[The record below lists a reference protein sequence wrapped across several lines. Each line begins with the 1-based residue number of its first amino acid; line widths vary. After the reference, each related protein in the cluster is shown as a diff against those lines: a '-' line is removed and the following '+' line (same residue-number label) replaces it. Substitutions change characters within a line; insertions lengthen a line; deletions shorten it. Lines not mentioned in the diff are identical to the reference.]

1 MKTTTKI
8 LTAALGASL
17 LSSGAFAGT
26 STAPL
31 TQNEHELAKN
41 AYVYA
46 YSIDEAYKFFYRT
59 VVEKDYP
66 LNRFQN
72 IRHIADD
79 TYTDHVTINNDTL
92 HVMGWLD
99 VAAEPVIVSVPDMD
113 EGRYWILHTMDMGHY
128 TNAMIGSR
136 TQGTKGGQY
145 MFASQSWQGEVPD
158 SVDKVI
164 RVESNIVK
172 LMGRIMAVGKADE
185 KVALNYMDQWNVRT
199 LSAYLGENGPKPIV
213 RSYPDVKDTSW
224 LERVNFMLCDG
235 SMVEADKMW
244 VEQYKSVGI
253 EACKYDFTDK
263 QLELAKIGQKA
274 GMEHLEALAPMMV
287 DSRKLL
293 GTREDLGT
301 GARDEFAEGTLI
313 GQWGLPP
320 AETGYRQAVVDSD
333 GELLDGSKHDY
344 VMRFKAPN
352 ASEFWS
358 VTTYAND
365 TRLMQHN
372 SMNRHSRGDRTL
384 KPDADGYYTI
394 YMSSNTEGRESDSN
408 FLPIPNK
415 PFYNILRLYGPDEAI
430 QSGEYQMPEAVKV
443 KN

>member
-1 MKTTTKI
+1 MNTTTKI
-8 LTAALGASL
+8 LTSALAAAF
-17 LSSGAFAGT
+17 LSAGAFAGT

-31 TQNEHELAKN
+31 NQNEQELAKN
-41 AYVYA
+41 AYIYA

-113 EGRYWILHTMDMGHY
+113 KGRYWILHTMDMGHY

-145 MFASQSWQGEVPD
+145 MFASKSWQGEVPD

-185 KVALNYMDQWNVRT
+185 KVALNYMDQWNLRT
-199 LSAYLGENGPKPIV
+199 LSAYLGVNGPKPIV
-213 RSYPDVKDTSW
+213 RNYPDVKDTSW

-235 SMVEADKMW
+235 SMAEADKMW

-263 QLELAKIGQKA
+263 QLELAKIGQKT
-274 GMEHLEALAPMMV
+274 GMEHLEALAPKMV

-301 GARDEFAEGTLI
+301 SARDEFAEGTLI

-365 TRLMQHN
+365 TRLMEHN

-384 KPDADGYYTI
+384 TPDADGYYTI
-394 YMSSNTEGRESDSN
+394 YMSSNTQGREGDSN

-415 PFYNILRLYGPDEAI
+415 PFYNILRLYGPDEDI
-430 QSGEYQMPEAVKV
+430 QSGKYQMPALVKV
-443 KN
+443 K